1 MVFRLFDTKHMSNI
15 LPTNI
20 LIELNEESYM
30 ISYVLDLFSKK
41 ILFSLKKKTTLQKKL
56 Y

>member
-1 MVFRLFDTKHMSNI
+1 MVFWLFDAKHMSNI
-15 LPTNI
+15 LLANI
-20 LIELNEESYM
+20 LIELNGESYM

-41 ILFSLKKKTTLQKKL
+41 IMFSQKKKTTLQKKL

>member
-1 MVFRLFDTKHMSNI
+1 MVFWLFDAKHMSNI

-20 LIELNEESYM
+20 LIGLNEESYM
-30 ISYVLDLFSKK
+30 ISYVLNLFSKK
-41 ILFSLKKKTTLQKKL
+41 IMFSLKKKKILQKKL

>member
-1 MVFRLFDTKHMSNI
+1 MVFWLFDAKHMSNI
-15 LPTNI
+15 LLANI
-20 LIELNEESYM
+20 LIELNGESYM

-41 ILFSLKKKTTLQKKL
+41 IMFSLKKKTTFQKKL